1 MFSVMRY
8 LLFVFL
14 TFTFIKQLSAQSC
27 CGELTTESFGQIIRY
42 DSVYAEAQPNYNGIT
57 TDLTVRITE
66 SLENLCEQKP
76 LILLIH
82 GGGFS
87 AGTPALMDSVA
98 TEFARRG
105 YLTASIN
112 YRLGFQGPTLTCP
125 MDTSE
130 LIRAWYR
137 ATQDAKSAV
146 RWFKERHDL
155 FGIDT
160 NLIFAGGWSAGGYT
174 LSGLA
179 WMNDESEKPWQA
191 NQLNDTLINN
201 QLYQR
206 PDLGSVQGISNMNNY
221 NTSIA
226 GIFSFSSSFL
236 FPEHQDENER
246 TAILYFNNKSDQ
258 YEIPWEDCTLDAW
271 NYLCPNGLPKSCGI
285 EAMLNQFEDFNIE
298 YRYTLYE
305 TNICSHNLH
314 EPCFPYFQEEIS
326 KITEFLN
333 DISQCEIVGED
344 QILKTHNNLTYL
356 IHLEELESFLLNYE
370 NWSFV
375 NTLGQ
380 TSKINSTSYNN
391 FATGFYYCYLSNSKQ
406 PPMKVYI
413 Y

>member
-1 MFSVMRY
+1 MRF

-14 TFTFIKQLSAQSC
+14 TFSFIKQLSAQSC
-27 CGELTTESFGQIIRY
+27 CGELTTESFGQIVRY
-42 DSVYAEAQPNYNGIT
+42 DSIYAQDQPDYNGT
-57 TDLTVRITE
+57 PTDLTLRITE
-66 SLENLCEQKP
+66 SLENTCEQKP

-87 AGTPALMDSVA
+87 AGSPSIMDSVA

-105 YLTASIN
+105 YLTASIE
-112 YRLGFQGPTLTCP
+112 YRLGFKGPTLTCP
-125 MDTSE
+125 MDTVE

-137 ATQDAKSAV
+137 ASQDAKSAV
-146 RWFKERHDL
+146 RWFKERHSQ

-160 NLIFAGGWSAGGYT
+160 NLVFAGGWSAGGYA

-191 NQLNDTLINN
+191 NQLNDTLVNN
-201 QLYQR
+201 LLYQR
-206 PDLGSVQGISNMNNY
+206 PDLGSVHGISNINSH
-221 NTSIA
+221 TSTVA

-246 TAILYFNNKSDQ
+246 TAILYFNNKFDQ
-258 YEIPWEDCTLDAW
+258 YEIPWEGCNSDAW
-271 NYLCPNGLPKSCGI
+271 NYLCPSGLPKSCGI

-298 YRYTLYE
+298 HRYTLYE

-314 EPCFPYFQEEIS
+314 EPCFPYFQEEVS

-333 DISQCEIVGED
+333 DISQCEIVGEEELLTN
-344 QILKTHNNLTYL
+344 QRSKTYL
-356 IHLEELESFLLNYE
+356 IHSEELERFLLPYT
-370 NWSFV
+370 NWTFI

-380 TSKINSTSYNN
+380 NYTINSASCNDLS
-391 FATGFYYCYLSNSKQ
+391 TGFYYSFLPNSKQ
-406 PPMKVYI
+406 TPIKVYV

>member
-1 MFSVMRY
+1 MRC
-8 LLFVFL
+8 LLFVYL
-14 TFTFIKQLSAQSC
+14 ILGCIKQTVGQSC
-27 CGELTTESFGQIIRY
+27 CGELTAESFGQIVRY
-42 DSVYAEAQPNYNGIT
+42 DSIYALDQPDYNGNPI
-57 TDLTVRITE
+57 DLTVRITE
-66 SLENLCEQKP
+66 SLENSCEQRP

-87 AGTPALMDSVA
+87 AGSPTVMDSVA

-105 YLTASIN
+105 YLSASIK

-125 MDTSE
+125 MDTVE

-146 RWFKERHDL
+146 RWFKERHIQ

-160 NLIFAGGWSAGGYT
+160 NLVFAGGWSAGGYT

-179 WMNDESEKPWQA
+179 WMNDESEKPWQT

-201 QLYQR
+201 FLYER
-206 PDLGSVQGISNMNNY
+206 PDLGSVHGISNINSH
-221 NTSIA
+221 TSRIA

-258 YEIPWEDCTLDAW
+258 YEIPWENCTTDAW

-298 YRYTLYE
+298 HRYTLYE

-326 KITEFLN
+326 KIADFLN

-344 QILKTHNNLTYL
+344 KLSSIHHSKAYL
-356 IHLEELESFLLNYE
+356 IHLEELESFLLPYTNYT
-370 NWSFV
+370 FI

-380 TSKINSTSYNN
+380 KLTINSSSYLDI
-391 FATGFYYCYLSNSKQ
+391 TVGFYYCFLPDSKQ
-406 PPMKVYI
+406 PPIKVYV